1 MALSLYRKYRPDTF
15 DKVVG
20 QNHVTIPL
28 SRALDNN
35 HLAQAYLFSGPRGC
49 GKTSS
54 ARILARGINCEKGPT
69 SHPCGECPSCRDLA
83 RNGTGSVD
91 VVEIDAAS
99 HNGVEDARNIRE
111 RAQFAPVRDRYKIFI
126 LDEAH
131 MVSAQGF
138 NALLKVIE
146 EPPERV
152 MFIFA
157 TTEPDKVLDTIRSRT
172 HHYAFRLVSP
182 EIMAPYLEDICR
194 QENIEVES
202 GVLQLAMRAGGGSVR
217 DTLSIVDQL
226 YSGSD
231 GNKITYDMA
240 TSLLGFIPD
249 VLINEVFDAL
259 SSGRGSYTYETI
271 EKIMK
276 EGYDPYCF
284 VEDLLTR
291 FRDLIVLSFEFSRSG
306 VISQKTISSAT
317 FLSITDTDREIINK
331 ELANV
336 SSQWLTQGAEIINR
350 TLANYRQS
358 FSPRL
363 TLEILMARLLELHNK
378 LINDADSHSSHEN
391 KKESKSIEADTRSGV
406 DNSHESP
413 SALVTSPS
421 SSAPITVQSAKS
433 AISESTASGPF
444 PATPVASEVTV
455 FESAVS
461 EPDIPTNLDTSTGFG
476 MSAKSST
483 SSGSRTLTEAS
494 VFVPVVSSTQ
504 SPQDVASF
512 APTQSSQPTIAM
524 SSSSSKSNDDL
535 WGDVVNSIE
544 DDIKIYVN
552 KEKIPHVQFASNKWQ
567 APHLILTFNESLSQ
581 HAFAMAVTP
590 DQKSVP
596 SIVQEKVRQVF
607 GGRATI
613 APSPVAANGERVET
627 WKSLN
632 PEQQSFIRQ
641 KVAMSLLKTVQISSL
656 ASKKLSTDTSIA
668 ESSAVNNEDNTEI
681 SNKEEDS
688 KNLSAN
694 ESSLNI
700 YNKKVEDHKRD
711 TEGRTLSDNVTT
723 QNVEKGVISYTQ
735 EEENLAHV
743 SKSPVDPEEDE
754 YSLDNDSL
762 GKVKMLSSQELG
774 KMLNAKSIE
783 EIPAQTHT

>member
-28 SRALDNN
+28 SHALDNN

-69 SHPCGECPSCRDLA
+69 SHPCGKCPSCIDLA
-83 RNGTGSVD
+83 CNGSGSVD

-182 EIMAPYLEDICR
+182 EVMAPYLEDICR
-194 QENIEVES
+194 QENIEVEP

-226 YSGSD
+226 FSGSD
-231 GNKITYDMA
+231 GNKITHDMA
-240 TSLLGFIPD
+240 TSLLGFTPD
-249 VLINEVFDAL
+249 VLISEVFDAL
-259 SSGRGSYTYETI
+259 SHAQGSYAYEVV

-276 EGYDPYCF
+276 EGYDPYRF
-284 VEDLLTR
+284 IEDLLTR
-291 FRDLIVLSFEFSRSG
+291 FRDLIILSFEFSHSG
-306 VISQKTISSAT
+306 VISQEIISGAT
-317 FLSITDTDREIINK
+317 FSSIADTDKEVVTK

-336 SSQWLTQGAEIINR
+336 SSQWLTQGAEIINQ
-350 TLANYRQS
+350 TLVNYRQS
-358 FSPRL
+358 SSPRL
-363 TLEILMARLLELHNK
+363 TLEILIARLLELHNGANPDNANLSTSQSLDVNSEVIK
-378 LINDADSHSSHEN
+378 GEVTKTRTPINSSSTGNSTVNNGNSRPDSGKNTTSSVTSLSAEMP
-391 KKESKSIEADTRSGV
+391 KIPTESGSPTESQTPAEAQMFTEPSVVPEPSVSSKSSGPTAASISVQSSISSESAVASKESV
-406 DNSHESP
+406 ES
-413 SALVTSPS
+413 SATPS
-421 SSAPITVQSAKS
+421 SS
-433 AISESTASGPF
+433 ST
-444 PATPVASEVTV
+444 
-455 FESAVS
+455 
-461 EPDIPTNLDTSTGFG
+461 
-476 MSAKSST
+476 
-483 SSGSRTLTEAS
+483 
-494 VFVPVVSSTQ
+494 
-504 SPQDVASF
+504 
-512 APTQSSQPTIAM
+512 
-524 SSSSSKSNDDL
+524 KSNDDL
-535 WGDVVNSIE
+535 WNDVINGVE
-544 DDIKIYVN
+544 DDIRVYIN
-552 KEKIPHVQFASNKWQ
+552 KEKIPQVQFASNKWQ

-596 SIVQEKVRQVF
+596 SIVQERVRLVF
-607 GGRATI
+607 GKKATI

-627 WKSLN
+627 WKSLT
-632 PEQQSFIRQ
+632 PEQQSSIRQ
-641 KVAMSLLKTVQISSL
+641 KVAMSLLKTTQLSSL
-656 ASKKLSTDTSIA
+656 ANKKISTDTTSSESPAANDESHAVNGENSSINENSSKEDSEKTEDYKDSVVEDDTLA
-668 ESSAVNNEDNTEI
+668 NDSAVQNIKKDDISSTQKEKNT
-681 SNKEEDS
+681 
-688 KNLSAN
+688 
-694 ESSLNI
+694 
-700 YNKKVEDHKRD
+700 KK
-711 TEGRTLSDNVTT
+711 
-723 QNVEKGVISYTQ
+723 IP
-735 EEENLAHV
+735 
-743 SKSPVDPEEDE
+743 SPQVDPDEDE
-754 YSLDNDSL
+754 YSLDNESI
-762 GKVKMLSSQELG
+762 GKVKALSSQELG
-774 KMLNAKSIE
+774 RMLNAKSIE
-783 EIPAQTHT
+783 EIPAQSNA